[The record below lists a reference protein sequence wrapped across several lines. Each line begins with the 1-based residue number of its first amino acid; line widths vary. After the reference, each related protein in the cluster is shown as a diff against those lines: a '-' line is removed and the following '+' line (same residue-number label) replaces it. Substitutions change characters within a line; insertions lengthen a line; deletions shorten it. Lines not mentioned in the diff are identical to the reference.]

1 MKGFKWRVLNG
12 ELLIDSCMYE
22 KIPSEIK
29 KQLRPYG
36 KFSSIKSVYTT
47 RSDSEL
53 IKEWKSFCELNDIH
67 LLERRFDV
75 MNYFDYPLN
84 ESTVSLVHSNELET
98 LFIKIN
104 YKVSLY
110 SLAKNLS
117 ILNVSPIC
125 YGIEEIDGATY
136 DEISETEGSE
146 LIAPWSFNS
155 TRLTGLI

>member
-1 MKGFKWRVLNG
+1 MKLRINSLRALIVILILTPFFGGIAKDLLFSLAVVTSTL
-12 ELLIDSCMYE
+12 LLIE
-22 KIPSEIK
+22 
-29 KQLRPYG
+29 
-36 KFSSIKSVYTT
+36 
-47 RSDSEL
+47 
-53 IKEWKSFCELNDIH
+53 
-67 LLERRFDV
+67 
-75 MNYFDYPLN
+75 YFR
-84 ESTVSLVHSNELET
+84 
-98 LFIKIN
+98 KIN